1 MTKTAIA
8 IITSIGGA
16 IVGAAVSLIT
26 KWWET
31 EQTEEQVEIDR
42 QRHISESADRLMKS
56 YETRLDRIEDRL
68 DDAEAAESE
77 CREQLQDE
85 REKRRQTEKRLNQKI
100 DDLEGELDDVRR
112 EAWRREQ
119 IVDWLIDYIQS
130 HSGIEFERNEIPE
143 FEPGAA

>member
-1 MTKTAIA
+1 VTKTAIA
-8 IITSIGGA
+8 IIASVGGA
-16 IVGAAVSLIT
+16 VVSAAVSLVT

-31 EQTEEQVEIDR
+31 DQAEEQTELDR
-42 QRHISESADRLMKS
+42 QRHISESADRLMQS
-56 YETRLDRIEDRL
+56 YETRLNNIEDRL
-68 DDAEAAESE
+68 DDAEAAEAE
-77 CREQLQDE
+77 CRERLQDE
-85 REKRRQTEKRLNQKI
+85 REKRRQTESRLNQKI
-100 DDLEGELDDVRR
+100 DDLEGELEDVRR